1 MRSRIRTER
10 AAWRTALI
18 LGPAVPVLLVG
29 VLLAGYVRSFTTER
43 ATSNAATAASL
54 VADAAI
60 DPLLEP
66 TDFTVIELDPGRIEE
81 LDAALRPLLGDQIV
95 RVRIWAADG
104 RVVYDDDLSTIG
116 TTLPVSDDLVEVL
129 DGAVISEVTE
139 LTRYENVL
147 EQDFDRLL
155 EVYVP
160 VGAGDD
166 GQHIGAFEIY
176 LPYEPIAA
184 SIREDS
190 LRVLL
195 LLAGILTLLYV
206 ALARVAL
213 ITARTRRRA
222 EDKEHEANHDSL
234 TGLPNRR
241 KYESDLDALRS
252 GGGDGLVA
260 VMFIDLDDFKT
271 VNDRYGH
278 AVGDAL
284 LSNAAARMRGALR
297 CDAVLA
303 RLGGDEFGV
312 AVPFVDDVADAR
324 SIARRLIESLATPIR
339 VDDLLLDVGASIG
352 IDVIPADELDAATSQ
367 RRADIAMYL
376 AKRAGKGQ
384 LAMFDSVV
392 PPGPSDLVESE
403 RIVEA
408 VEIPVS

>member
-1 MRSRIRTER
+1 MFVRRRRPTDR

-18 LGPAVPVLLVG
+18 VAPAIPVLLVG
-29 VLLAGYVRSFTTER
+29 VLLAAYVRSFTTER
-43 ATSNAATAASL
+43 ATTNAATAASL

-66 TDFTVIELDPGRIEE
+66 TDFAVLELDRERIEE
-81 LDAALRPLLGDQIV
+81 LDAALRPLIGDQIV

-116 TTLPVSDDLVEVL
+116 TTLPVSHDLAEAL
-129 DGAVISEVTE
+129 DGTVISEVTE

-160 VGAGDD
+160 VGAADD
-166 GQHIGAFEIY
+166 GQHVGVFEIY

-190 LRVLL
+190 VRVLL
-195 LLAGILTLLYV
+195 LLAGILALLYV

-213 ITARTRRRA
+213 TTARTRRRA
-222 EDKEHEANHDSL
+222 EDKEHEANHDPL

-241 KYESDLDALRS
+241 KYESDLDAIFS
-252 GGGDGLVA
+252 GAGDGLVA
-260 VMFIDLDDFKT
+260 VMFIDLDDFKA
-271 VNDRYGH
+271 VNDRHGH

-297 CDAVLA
+297 SDAVLA

-312 AVPFVDDVADAR
+312 AVPFVDNVADAR
-324 SIARRLIESLATPIR
+324 SIADRLMESLATPIR
-339 VDDLLLDVGASIG
+339 IDELLLDVGASIG
-352 IDVIPADELDAATSQ
+352 IDVARAAELDTASSQ
-367 RRADIAMYL
+367 RRADIAMYM

-384 LAMFDSVV
+384 LATFDGAAPTASHPIESV
-392 PPGPSDLVESE
+392 DL
-403 RIVEA
+403 A
-408 VEIPVS
+408 VR